1 MEKVVCLSV
10 KGQERETNKAA
21 KVREDEKIILKK
33 KKNSD
38 CCSLFIAGK

>member
-33 KKNSD
+33 KNSD